1 MGAHPRARRLRGS
14 RLRALDGGN
23 PPAEGLNYFSPRETR
38 LRPHSAVDLSGKGLN
53 PSWGAGRG
61 RGLRCERR
69 GRRRVPEIHF
79 QGRRSRSSCRRRKFP
94 PLLLGVRQGRA
105 AREPGSP
112 GRVSRCSPAR
122 GGRVPAASPKDVECW
137 PGCKNEGTSQALRA
151 SGGFQDH
158 QVRWKFLKYILC
170 VLWCVSAYTAQAGLV
185 PRCRRSAPQ
194 AAGARRQLKP
204 ALSGRGKKNGL
215 RSQAKGHVF
224 E

>member
-38 LRPHSAVDLSGKGLN
+38 LRPHSAVDLGGKGLN

-79 QGRRSRSSCRRRKFP
+79 QGRRNRSSCRRRKFL

-105 AREPGSP
+105 AREPASP
-112 GRVSRCSPAR
+112 GRVSRRSPAR

-151 SGGFQDH
+151 SGGISGPPGSVEIFEIH
-158 QVRWKFLKYILC
+158 TVRPLVCECLHRAGRAGPPLPQVGAPGR
-170 VLWCVSAYTAQAGLV
+170 G
-185 PRCRRSAPQ
+185 RSAPTKASSIRTRKEKR
-194 AAGARRQLKP
+194 AAKSSKRPRL
-204 ALSGRGKKNGL
+204 
-215 RSQAKGHVF
+215 
-224 E
+224 